1 MLFNKL
7 FRTLK
12 NQVSTPRPEC
22 GVGFDSSARAM
33 NRDTKENVSLV
44 SFERKQM
51 LNTLKRKIAL
61 VAVSAVGLSGLAL
74 MSAPAAN
81 AAVATIT
88 SVETVPTRAA
98 TLATGLTSST
108 IATSDTKIAV
118 SITATSDTTQV
129 NNVVAGETVTLR
141 ARILVAPTAAAIDS
155 TTSVAAGTLLA
166 AVAYLPSTGAATIN
180 LASSQPG
187 SFSDTIT
194 VNGTADVPTKA
205 FRTAGTY
212 SILIWRDTTAQFDG
226 GSPTIGG
233 NGTIDGGEAYITA
246 SIVVGGSPTQLA
258 VSSNA
263 LTTAGN
269 TKANLAITLKDVNN
283 VPTLLR
289 GAVGTESITVS
300 SAIATASTETFTIFK
315 GRSASLGLG
324 NHGQT
329 SRVDNT
335 ITNGATLVTSL
346 FSGDSVTASTGA
358 YDINMNHTG
367 ATSSTL
373 TFNLGGSLIPT
384 TPGVVTLT
392 STAAGTITG
401 YSLTNT
407 TGISSGGDNV
417 AKYTA
422 PVAIDTPTVGSVSYT
437 VSTAVPTVGLK
448 LTGTAGAIVNVVI
461 SASTVTGV
469 TNGTYPVTI
478 GTDGTATY
486 NLTSTAA
493 PTAATTYTVG
503 LTWKTGVAATTA
515 ASFVVTYRAPAVIAA
530 ALGSNGIS
538 TNLLS
543 STVTSAIQKIG
554 ATTSLVVTVKD
565 QFGTPVQYYAVT
577 PSLATG
583 NRNKATVFTPVLT
596 GADGVAT
603 VNLVDVS
610 TSTTALTDALSI
622 GVTAPGSATA
632 LLSAPAPT
640 LTITYSTSGAYDS
653 LAVTGG
659 TTATV
664 TVTKEIE
671 STTAADLSA
680 VNLTTSLKNVAGTA
694 ITGVSLVVTGS
705 DGLVFRKEATKT
717 TRPVTGDVTTVTIA
731 SGDSFTVIATKPGT
745 ATVTVVGGGLTQ
757 TATFTVSAAKAAT
770 ARNIT
775 AVAAAGRVTAT
786 VKDGFGNPVAG
797 VQVSFAADAKGV
809 FGNGTSSTSAATDAS
824 GTATAVVQSADA
836 TGADTVVIASHTG
849 NQSASLVDSP
859 VEGFTAAVASATVTA
874 KPTAGA
880 ASTDTAISA
889 VKTDVATANAAVKA
903 LATQVTVLQA
913 SVATL
918 IDSLTTQIA
927 SLMKSVSA
935 LTKAVAKLQAK
946 K

>member
-1 MLFNKL
+1 MLLNKL
-7 FRTLK
+7 FRTPK

-61 VAVSAVGLSGLAL
+61 VAVSAVGMSGLAL

-88 SVETVPTRAA
+88 SVDTVPTRAA
-98 TLATGLTSST
+98 TLASGTST
-108 IATSDTKIAV
+108 ITSSDTKVAI
-118 SITATSDTTQV
+118 SITANSDTTQV
-129 NNVVAGETVTLR
+129 NNIVAGETVTLR
-141 ARILVAPTAAAIDS
+141 GRVLVAPTPAAIDS
-155 TTSVAAGTLLA
+155 TTQITAGAVLA
-166 AVAYLPSTGAATIN
+166 AVAYLPSTGAKTVDLVSA
-180 LASSQPG
+180 LAAG
-187 SFSDTIT
+187 ISDSTT
-194 VNGTADVPTKA
+194 VNGVANVPTKA

-212 SILIWRDTTAQFDG
+212 SILIWRDSTAQF
-226 GSPTIGG
+226 G
-233 NGTIDGGEAYITA
+233 NDAITGNSTIDGGEAYITA
-246 SIVVGGSPTQLA
+246 SIVIGGSPTQLA

-263 LTTAGN
+263 LVTAG
-269 TKANLAITLKDVNN
+269 TTLANLAITLKDVNG

-289 GAVGTESITVS
+289 GAVGTESITI
-300 SAIATASTETFTIFK
+300 SAGIATASIETLTVSNGKSTSI
-315 GRSASLGLG
+315 GIVG
-324 NHGQT
+324 NVGKA
-329 SRVDNT
+329 SRVD
-335 ITNGATLVTSL
+335 GTLASTFVSSL
-346 FSGDSVTASTGA
+346 FSGDSVTASTGS
-358 YDINMNHTG
+358 YDITMNHTSG
-367 ATSSTL
+367 TSSTL
-373 TFNLGGSLIPT
+373 TLNLGGSLIPT
-384 TPGVVTLT
+384 TPAAVTFT
-392 STAAGTITG
+392 TTASGTITG
-401 YSLTNT
+401 YSLTNASGVT
-407 TGISSGGDNV
+407 TAAN
-417 AKYTA
+417 KFTA
-422 PVAIDTPTVGSVSYT
+422 PVAIDTPTTGTAYF
-437 VSTAVPTVGLK
+437 VSTAVSTVGLK

-469 TNGTYPVTI
+469 TAGTYPVTI

-486 NLTSTAA
+486 NLTSSSA
-493 PTAATTYTVG
+493 PTAATVYTVG
-503 LTWKTGVAATTA
+503 LTWKAGVGAAQTTN
-515 ASFVVTYRAPAVIAA
+515 FTVTYATPTVTAT

-603 VNLVDVS
+603 INLVDVS
-610 TSTTALTDALSI
+610 TSTTLLTDALTI

-632 LLSAPAPT
+632 LLTGTPT

-653 LAVTGG
+653 LTLTGG

-671 STTAADLSA
+671 STTAANLSA
-680 VNLTTSLKNVAGTA
+680 VSLATALKNTAGTA
-694 ITGVSLVVTGS
+694 IPGVSLVVTGS

-717 TRPVTGDVTTVTIA
+717 TRPSTGDVTTVTIA

-786 VKDGFGNPVAG
+786 IKDGFGNPVAG
-797 VQVSFAADAKGV
+797 VQVSFASDAKGV
-809 FGNGTSSTSAATDAS
+809 FGNGTSSTSAATDAT
-824 GTATAVVQSADA
+824 GTATAVVQSADGS
-836 TGADTVVIASHTG
+836 GADTVVIASHTG
-849 NQSASLVDSP
+849 NQSGDDADSP
-859 VEGFTAAVASATVTA
+859 VAGFTAAVASATTTA

-880 ASTDTAISA
+880 ASTDTAITGVKTDVTA
-889 VKTDVATANAAVKA
+889 VKADVATANAAVKA

-927 SLMKSVSA
+927 ALLQSVSA
-935 LTKAVAKLQAK
+935 LTKAVAKLQASSK
-946 K
+946 KK

>member
-1 MLFNKL
+1 
-7 FRTLK
+7 
-12 NQVSTPRPEC
+12 
-22 GVGFDSSARAM
+22 
-33 NRDTKENVSLV
+33 
-44 SFERKQM
+44 
-51 LNTLKRKIAL
+51 
-61 VAVSAVGLSGLAL
+61 
-74 MSAPAAN
+74 
-81 AAVATIT
+81 
-88 SVETVPTRAA
+88 
-98 TLATGLTSST
+98 
-108 IATSDTKIAV
+108 
-118 SITATSDTTQV
+118 
-129 NNVVAGETVTLR
+129 
-141 ARILVAPTAAAIDS
+141 
-155 TTSVAAGTLLA
+155 
-166 AVAYLPSTGAATIN
+166 
-180 LASSQPG
+180 
-187 SFSDTIT
+187 
-194 VNGTADVPTKA
+194 
-205 FRTAGTY
+205 
-212 SILIWRDTTAQFDG
+212 
-226 GSPTIGG
+226 
-233 NGTIDGGEAYITA
+233 
-246 SIVVGGSPTQLA
+246 
-258 VSSNA
+258 
-263 LTTAGN
+263 
-269 TKANLAITLKDVNN
+269 
-283 VPTLLR
+283 
-289 GAVGTESITVS
+289 
-300 SAIATASTETFTIFK
+300 
-315 GRSASLGLG
+315 
-324 NHGQT
+324 
-329 SRVDNT
+329 
-335 ITNGATLVTSL
+335 VTSL

-384 TPGVVTLT
+384 TPAAVTLT
-392 STAAGTITG
+392 TTAAGTITG

-407 TGISSGGDNV
+407 SGISSGGDNV

-422 PVAIDTPTVGSVSYT
+422 PVAIDTPTTGSVSYT

-448 LTGTAGAIVNVVI
+448 LNGTAGAIVNVVI
-461 SASTVTGV
+461 SSSTVTGV

-515 ASFVVTYRAPAVIAA
+515 ASFVVTYRTPAVIAGN
-530 ALGSNGIS
+530 LGDNGIS

-543 STVTSAIQKIG
+543 STVNSAIQKIG

-596 GADGVAT
+596 GADGTAT
-603 VNLVDVS
+603 ITLADVS
-610 TSTTALTDALSI
+610 TSTTLLTDALTI
-622 GVTAPGSATA
+622 GVTAPGSGSA
-632 LLSAPAPT
+632 LLSGTPT

-717 TRPVTGDVTTVTIA
+717 TRPVTGDVTTITIA

-849 NQSASLVDSP
+849 NQSAGEADSP

-880 ASTDTAISA
+880 ASTDTAITA

>member
-7 FRTLK
+7 FRTPK

-61 VAVSAVGLSGLAL
+61 VAVSAVGMSGLAL

-88 SVETVPTRAA
+88 SVATVPQRAA
-98 TLATGLTSST
+98 TLTGGFTSAIT
-108 IATSDTKIAV
+108 DNDTSVVV
-118 SITATSDTTQV
+118 SITANSDTTQV
-129 NNVVAGETVTLR
+129 NNIVAGETVTLR
-141 ARILVAPTAAAIDS
+141 GRVLVAPTPATADS
-155 TTSVAAGTLLA
+155 VTSIAAGDTLG
-166 AVAYLPSTGAATIN
+166 AVAYLPSSGAKSVRLIALDSAIGGN
-180 LASSQPG
+180 
-187 SFSDTIT
+187 
-194 VNGTADVPTKA
+194 NGTTPVNA

-212 SILIWRDTTAQFDG
+212 SILLWRDSTAQF
-226 GSPTIGG
+226 GSDVITG

-246 SIVVGGSPTQLA
+246 SITIGGAPTSLVA
-258 VSSNA
+258 SSTA
-263 LTTAGN
+263 LTTAG
-269 TKANLAITLKDVNN
+269 TTRANLGITLLDASS

-289 GAVGTESITVS
+289 GAVGTESITIS
-300 SAIATASTETFTIFK
+300 GAIATASTETATIAR
-315 GRSASLGLG
+315 GTASSLGT
-324 NHGQT
+324 NVGQMSRTDGTLT
-329 SRVDNT
+329 S
-335 ITNGATLVTSL
+335 TLVTSL
-346 FSGDSVTASTGA
+346 FAGDSVTASTGS
-358 YDINMNHTG
+358 YDVALNHSG
-367 ATSSTL
+367 GTSSTY
-373 TFNLGGSLIPT
+373 TFNLGGSL
-384 TPGVVTLT
+384 TPATAATVTLT
-392 STAAGTITG
+392 TTAAGTITG

-407 TGISSGGDNV
+407 SGISSGGNNV

-422 PVAIDTPTVGSVSYT
+422 PVAIDTPTTGTNYT

-461 SASTVTGV
+461 SGSTVTGV
-469 TNGTYPVTI
+469 TAGTYQVTI
-478 GTDGTATY
+478 GADGTATY
-486 NLTSTAA
+486 NLTSSAA
-493 PTAATTYTVG
+493 PTAATAYTVG
-503 LTWKTGVAATTA
+503 LTWKAGVGAAQTTN
-515 ASFVVTYRAPAVIAA
+515 FTVTYRTPAVIAA
-530 ALGSNGIS
+530 ALGDNGIS

-543 STVTSAIQKIG
+543 SSVNSAIQKVG

-565 QFGTPVQYYAVT
+565 QFGTPVQYYAIT

-603 VNLVDVS
+603 VNLADVS
-610 TSTTALTDALSI
+610 TSTTALTDALTI
-622 GVTAPGSATA
+622 GVTAPGSATP
-632 LLSAPAPT
+632 LLTGTPT

-664 TVTKEIE
+664 TVTREIE

-694 ITGVSLVVTGS
+694 ITGVALVVTGS

-797 VQVSFAADAKGV
+797 VQVSFAADSKGV

-880 ASTDTAISA
+880 ASTDTAITGVKTDVTA
-889 VKTDVATANAAVKA
+889 VKADVATANAAVKA

-935 LTKAVAKLQAK
+935 LTKAVAKLQK

>member
-1 MLFNKL
+1 
-7 FRTLK
+7 
-12 NQVSTPRPEC
+12 
-22 GVGFDSSARAM
+22 
-33 NRDTKENVSLV
+33 
-44 SFERKQM
+44 M

-61 VAVSAVGLSGLAL
+61 VAVSAVGMSGLAL

-88 SVETVPTRAA
+88 SVETIPTRAA
-98 TLATGLTSST
+98 TLVSGSSAVTGNDTSVA
-108 IATSDTKIAV
+108 I
-118 SITATSDTTQV
+118 SITANSDTTQV
-129 NNVVAGETVTLR
+129 NNLVAGETVTLR
-141 ARILVAPTAAAIDS
+141 GRILVAPTAASADS
-155 TTSVAAGTLLA
+155 STQIAAGDTLA
-166 AVAYLPSTGAATIN
+166 AVAYLPSTGAATIRMV
-180 LASSQPG
+180 ATG
-187 SFSDTIT
+187 AGTIGYPAA
-194 VNGTADVPTKA
+194 GTPTKA

-212 SILIWRDTTAQFDG
+212 SILIWRDSTAQF
-226 GSPTIGG
+226 GSDVLTG

-283 VPTLLR
+283 IPTLLR
-289 GAVGTESITVS
+289 GGVGTESITIS

-315 GRSASLGLG
+315 GKSTSLGLG

-329 SRVDNT
+329 SRVDSQ

-367 ATSSTL
+367 ATSQTL
-373 TFNLGGSLIPT
+373 TLNLGGSLIPT
-384 TPGVVTLT
+384 TPAVVTLT
-392 STAAGTITG
+392 TTAAGTITG

-407 TGISSGGDNV
+407 SGISSGS
-417 AKYTA
+417 AEAKKYTA
-422 PVAIDTPTVGSVSYT
+422 PVAIETPTTGTNYT
-437 VSTAVPTVGLK
+437 VSTAVSTVGLK

-486 NLTSTAA
+486 NMTSTAA
-493 PTAATTYTVG
+493 PTAATTYKVD
-503 LTWKTGVAATTA
+503 LTWKAGVGAAQATDFT
-515 ASFVVTYRAPAVIAA
+515 VTYRAPAVLAA

-565 QFGTPVQYYAVT
+565 QFGTPVQYHAVT
-577 PSLATG
+577 PSLAVG

-603 VNLVDVS
+603 VNLADVS
-610 TSTTALTDALSI
+610 TSTTALTDALTI
-622 GVTAPGSATA
+622 GVTAPGSADA
-632 LLSAPAPT
+632 LLTGTPT

-717 TRPVTGDVTTVTIA
+717 TRPVTGDVSTITIA
-731 SGDSFTVIATKPGT
+731 SGDSFTVIATKPGA

-824 GTATAVVQSADA
+824 GIATAVVQSADA

-849 NQSASLVDSP
+849 NQSAGEADSP
-859 VEGFTAAVASATVTA
+859 VTGFTAAVASATVTA

-880 ASTDTAISA
+880 ASTDTAITA

-935 LTKAVAKLQAK
+935 LTKAVAKLQTATK
-946 K
+946 KK